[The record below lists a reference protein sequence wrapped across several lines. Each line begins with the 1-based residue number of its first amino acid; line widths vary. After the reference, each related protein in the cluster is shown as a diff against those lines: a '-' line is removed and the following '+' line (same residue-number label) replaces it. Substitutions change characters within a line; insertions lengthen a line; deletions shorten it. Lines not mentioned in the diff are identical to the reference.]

1 MGQIYLGVP
10 SQTFSGAI
18 PSTCT
23 ADFVKVKDNTLILS
37 GNNNYSTK
45 TKIIQGVLQFTKK
58 NSNKYYN
65 IIYDYITVIY

>member
-45 TKIIQGVLQFTKK
+45 TKII
-58 NSNKYYN
+58 
-65 IIYDYITVIY
+65 